1 MRTKELKK
9 QVTTTTT
16 LGVPPAK
23 NGVASGSDDSGL
35 GSVSGVPALRLARSL
50 PDVDAITTMMERDL
64 GMSTQDASTSPVDA
78 GLLGK
83 SRDSSMQRWRKNT
96 IKKFT
101 SRRVVSGMGAVR
113 VSFKRSM
120 VSIRDLFGKDD
131 QLGEGTS
138 VAVN

>member
-1 MRTKELKK
+1 ML
-9 QVTTTTT
+9 
-16 LGVPPAK
+16 
-23 NGVASGSDDSGL
+23 SDDSGL

-50 PDVDAITTMMERDL
+50 PDIDAITTMMERDL

-96 IKKFT
+96 LKKLT
-101 SRRVVSGMGAVR
+101 SQRVVSGMGAVR

-131 QLGEGTS
+131 QRGEGAS